1 MQRRPSTTSHRVWTR
16 IHYIRRARGAGKAAH
31 LCLQIHLP
39 LPAVR
44 NNMPFSGWNFSGG
57 ARRDKGKGVARRTG
71 STLDSPGNAQ
81 QAEPS
86 NLTAPDS
93 KGIWRYVCGFTEYYE
108 STGDNN
114 GTVSHNLIPL
124 SGMTREL
131 TQQGL
136 QGTFHWW
143 DALVGCGAHSKF
155 LRRIAEYAHTSDAI
169 RAA

>member
-1 MQRRPSTTSHRVWTR
+1 MQRRPSTTSHVWTR

-31 LCLQIHLP
+31 LCLQLHLP

-44 NNMPFSGWNFSGG
+44 NNMSFSGWTFSGG
-57 ARRDKGKGVARRTG
+57 ARRDKGKGVARRKG
-71 STLDSPGNAQ
+71 STLDSQGNAQ

-86 NLTAPDS
+86 DLTAPDS

-108 STGDNN
+108 STGYK
-114 GTVSHNLIPL
+114 TVSHNLIPL
-124 SGMTREL
+124 SGMIWEL
-131 TQQGL
+131 TL

-155 LRRIAEYAHTSDAI
+155 LRRIAEYADTSDAI